1 MKKRVLFISHESSLS
16 GAPILLLNLVNLL
29 AASGQYEIRMIV
41 YRGGPLENEFHKA
54 GESVTLKPVDYMKGG
69 LLSKLR
75 DYLSYKKRLG
85 KAIRMAKRSDLIFSN
100 TITNGRLLQTLSVSR
115 KPVVI
120 YVHELE
126 NVVQEFNKFGDSE
139 LSLGIA
145 DCILTPSS
153 AVRNNLVENHDV
165 EKEKILPLNYYF
177 PADQQV
183 SRSDKDQKRRDFLNK
198 YGIAADKFLV
208 AGMGSATYRKGF
220 DIFIEACMHSAKRG
234 ENIHWIWV
242 GDFIEPVMRS
252 EMEKMIGENEIVNHI
267 TITGFLPK
275 AADNLLPFDLFVLP
289 SREDPYPLV
298 VLEAAYLGIPSVC
311 FREGGGI
318 IDFVSDGAG
327 FLISS
332 NDAGSFA
339 NAVIQLKQDPAAI
352 QTAGRI
358 AKEKALNLHSS
369 SSLIME
375 QFNAAI
381 QSVRI

>member
-1 MKKRVLFISHESSLS
+1 MKKRVLFITHESSLS

-29 AASGQYEIRMIV
+29 AASSQYEISMIV

-54 GESVTLKPVDYMKGG
+54 GESVTLKPASYMKGG
-69 LLSKLR
+69 FLSKIR
-75 DYLSYKKRLG
+75 DYLQYKKQLR
-85 KAIRMAKRSDLIFSN
+85 KAMQMAKQSHVIFSN
-100 TITNGRLLQTLSVSR
+100 TITNGRLLQTLSPAQ
-115 KPVVI
+115 KPVVL

-126 NVVQEFNKFGDSE
+126 NVVKEFNKFGDSE

-165 EKEKILPLNYYF
+165 EEENILPLNYYF
-177 PADQQV
+177 PANQQV
-183 SRSDKDQKRRDFLNK
+183 SRTDKDQKRREFLNK

-208 AGMGSATYRKGF
+208 AGMGTATWRKGF
-220 DIFIEACMHSAKRG
+220 DIFVEACRHSAERG

-242 GDFIEPVMRS
+242 GDFIEPEMRS
-252 EMEKMIGENEIVNHI
+252 EMEKVIGENNISNHI

-275 AADNLLPFDLFVLP
+275 AADNLLPFDLFLLP

-298 VLEAAYLGIPSVC
+298 VLEAAYLGIPAVC

-318 IDFVSDGAG
+318 IDFVSGGAG
-327 FLISS
+327 FIVDEI
-332 NDAGSFA
+332 DAASFA
-339 NAVIQLKQDPAAI
+339 NAVIQLKQDPSAI
-352 QTAGRI
+352 QIAGRI

-369 SSLIME
+369 ESLIME

-381 QSVRI
+381 QKAGS